1 MPERGAAN
9 IEQNFLRHFVGHDLL
24 RVAGAE
30 IDRNGEKE
38 GAGCCEQGRTIAT
51 SRLHALV
58 DSKADDQRD
67 EKLRAGEDQHRGN
80 RDYQVGAVGPHER
93 PNASDNI
100 LVKRLPEHLLF
111 DAMGTDGRMG
121 RTPVVAGIVGLRL
134 DFATLEH
141 QLTPSWL
148 GKMSSEARAWRS

>member
-1 MPERGAAN
+1 MRA
-9 IEQNFLRHFVGHDLL
+9 
-24 RVAGAE
+24 AGAE

-38 GAGCCEQGRTIAT
+38 GAGGSKQGRTIAT
-51 SRLHALV
+51 SRLHAMV

-67 EKLRAGEDQHRGN
+67 EKLRAGEDQHRAN
-80 RDYQVGAVGPHER
+80 RDYQVGAVGSHEP

-111 DAMGTDGRMG
+111 DAMRTDDRMG
-121 RTPVVAGIVGLRL
+121 RTPVFVGIVALRL

-141 QLTPSWL
+141 QLIPSWL
-148 GKMSSEARAWRS
+148 ASMSSKARAWRS